1 MIRRAQYIVV
11 ALVLWSPAACTLSD
25 GAQPE
30 HRDTLPRLS
39 DTMVTAPRVVR
50 RRPPPP
56 PPPPSLSPLAD
67 SLEDEM
73 VFAPKSEIWFTA
85 AARGKR
91 MVVDIGRVDA
101 DLRKNPALR
110 DAFQEVVALRA
121 PLRVGT
127 RVRLFGPWG
136 ADDAVVSGY
145 ELWNGRI
152 VATLEVPPLVDS
164 LAKTVE
170 PLPAAARLTGAPND
184 AVADS
189 CQRDS
194 IPEELA
200 YRAGF
205 VRDSI
210 AQWLRDTSTPPF
222 ERLAGHITVRSS
234 RINGCFGLGRVLVI
248 VSLRAGNVEY
258 VTERAAI
265 LDDSGQVSPLVE
277 VHDYRFRAHDA
288 VYALDAD
295 GDGIDDVATRA
306 QTEGAGAVA
315 ILRLDTASRR
325 MDRLTSGFAWEVR

>member
-11 ALVLWSPAACTLSD
+11 ALLLSSPAACTQSD

-30 HRDTLPRLS
+30 QRDTLLRVTDS
-39 DTMVTAPRVVR
+39 VTTAPRIAP
-50 RRPPPP
+50 RPPPP
-56 PPPPSLSPLAD
+56 LPPTLSPLAD
-67 SLEDEM
+67 SLKEEM

-110 DAFQEVVALRA
+110 EAFQEVASMRA

-136 ADDAVVSGY
+136 ADDARVAGY
-145 ELWNGRI
+145 DLWNGRI

-164 LAKTVE
+164 LAKHTE
-170 PLPAAARLTGAPND
+170 PLPVAARIASAAQN

-194 IPEELA
+194 IPEELGD
-200 YRAGF
+200 RAGF
-205 VRDSI
+205 VRDSM

-258 VTERAAI
+258 VTEHVAI
-265 LDDSGQVSPLVE
+265 LDDSGQVSPLVA
-277 VHDYRFRAHDA
+277 VNDYRFRAHDA

-315 ILRLDTASRR
+315 ILKLDTASRR
-325 MDRLTSGFAWEVR
+325 MTRLTSGFAWEVR